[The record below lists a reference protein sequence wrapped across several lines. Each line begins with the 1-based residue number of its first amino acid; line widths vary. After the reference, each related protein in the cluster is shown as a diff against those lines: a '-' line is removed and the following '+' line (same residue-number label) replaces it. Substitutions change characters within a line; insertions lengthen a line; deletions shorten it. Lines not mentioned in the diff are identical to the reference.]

1 MQRGVVGQKP
11 PTPLPSVLVVAA
23 VTGES
28 GPVARAVTIAGER
41 LRPTHALTLAA
52 ALRALSTGSFDCVL
66 VDAGGPGL
74 SAADLAVALRGPAG
88 CAALVV
94 VDPERPTPEL
104 EDAADLVL
112 HPRDLGRDW
121 LRPLGRAIEQG
132 RLRTAL
138 RAAESRV
145 ERLSGIVESVA
156 DAVFTTTPQGIV
168 TSWNNGAEQLY
179 GYPAAEIVGA
189 HVSSLHPPGSDEPR
203 RIMAM
208 IHAGDSVLG
217 LDTLRRTRDGRL
229 AEVSMNVTPLADDDG
244 ELAGAVVVARD
255 ISDRLE
261 LEAELVRVTMHD
273 ALTGLPNRS
282 YLTYRLA
289 QALSDARNGNRNV
302 AVLHIDLDQ
311 FKAVDDVYG
320 HVLGD
325 QVLARVAERLRMLS
339 RPTDIVSRVG
349 GDEFVMVCPDIG
361 VEAAARLSDEVLE
374 AIAQPIQIDGRGL
387 RIGASIG
394 IAVAPP
400 LENDAELLLKHADAA
415 MSEAKARGRARA
427 QLFDPAL
434 TRRAGEQNRLAGDLR
449 EAIAQDL
456 LEVHFQPVMGLQ
468 SDTVVGV
475 EALARWNHH
484 TDGPVSP
491 GVFVPLAETHGIAAE
506 LDRWVLDRAC
516 HETVDAID
524 SGLVPPSFHVAVN
537 LSARSLDDPR
547 LVDVVDDVV
556 RRSGLAPSSLVLE
569 ITETA
574 LLHNRDAARATVESL
589 RDLGVGVALDDFGT
603 GYSSLSFL
611 RELPVTVVKIDR
623 SFIRDSVERPEDL
636 AITEAIVRLAKGLGL
651 QTVAEGIETVE
662 QRDLLR
668 RLGCESAQGFLWS
681 GAVPMTAIPDK
692 LLGDRARARFAR
704 LREPEPSRF
713 VAGQRRVVTPRRR
726 VLEATASTEHATAC
740 CLRGGLEAGQGWL
753 VVSTPDRRES
763 FGRSLGALH
772 ASAIAS
778 GQLVELDAYDT
789 LRKVTGADGRLDPTR
804 FEAVVG
810 TALRKL
816 GSTSELVGVHAELG
830 HVTQPLLSLRV
841 STDLRRQLH
850 TVGQLTLEYGDH
862 PADCARHGERTFQPI
877 LVDGESASN
886 AS

>member
-1 MQRGVVGQKP
+1 MQRGAVP
-11 PTPLPSVLVVAA
+11 PHPSLPTVLVVAA
-23 VTGES
+23 GTGEN
-28 GPVARAVTIAGER
+28 GAVARAVNAAADS
-41 LRPTHALTLAA
+41 LLVTHALTLAA
-52 ALRALSTGSFDCVL
+52 ALRALSTGTFDCVL

-74 SAADLAVALRGPAG
+74 SAADLAKALRGPAG
-88 CAALVV
+88 SAALVV
-94 VDPERPTPEL
+94 VDPDPANQEL
-104 EDAADLVL
+104 EDTADLVL
-112 HPRDLGRDW
+112 APRDLHREW
-121 LRPLGRAIEQG
+121 LRPLGRTIEHG
-132 RLRTAL
+132 RLRLAL

-145 ERLSGIVESVA
+145 ERLSGIVESVT
-156 DAVFTTTPQGIV
+156 DAVFTTTTEGVV
-168 TSWNNGAEQLY
+168 TGWNNGAELLY
-179 GYPAAEIVGA
+179 GYPSAEIVGA

-208 IHAGDSVLG
+208 IHEGKSVLG

-229 AEVSMNVTPLADDDG
+229 AEVTMNVTPLADDDG
-244 ELAGAVVVARD
+244 ELAGAVIVARD

-282 YLTYRLA
+282 YLTYRLS
-289 QALSDARNGNRNV
+289 QALSDARNGNREV

-325 QVLARVAERLRMLS
+325 RVLARVAERLRALAG
-339 RPTDIVSRVG
+339 PTDIVSRVG
-349 GDEFVMVCPDIG
+349 GDEFVFVCPDVG
-361 VEAAARLSDEVLE
+361 VEEAGEFSEQVLA
-374 AIAQPIQIDGRGL
+374 AIAEPIAIDGRGL
-387 RIGASIG
+387 RVGASIG

-400 LENDAELLLKHADAA
+400 LEFDTELLLKHADAA
-415 MSEAKARGRARA
+415 MTEAKARGRARS

-434 TRRAGEQNRLAGDLR
+434 TRRAGEQNRLANDLR
-449 EAIAQDL
+449 EAIAHDL
-456 LEVHFQPVMGLQ
+456 LEVHFQPVMGLA
-468 SDTVVGV
+468 SDQVVGV
-475 EALARWNHH
+475 EALARWEHPELG
-484 TDGPVSP
+484 TVSP

-524 SGLVPPSFHVAVN
+524 SGLVPPTFHVAVN

-556 RRSGLAPSSLVLE
+556 RRSGLEPGSLVLE

-574 LLHNRDAARATVESL
+574 LLHNRDAARATIDGL

-623 SFIRDSVERPEDL
+623 SFVRDAVERPEDL
-636 AITEAIVRLAKGLGL
+636 AITEAIVRLANGLGL
-651 QTVAEGIETVE
+651 QTVAEGVETVE

-681 GAVPMTAIPDK
+681 GAVPMASLPDK
-692 LLGDRARARFAR
+692 LLGDRARARVAR
-704 LREPEPSRF
+704 LREPNAARF
-713 VAGQRRVVTPRRR
+713 SGERRVATPRRR
-726 VLEATASTEHATAC
+726 VLEAAAAAEHTTAC
-740 CLRGGLEAGQGWL
+740 CLRGGLEAGQSWL
-753 VVSTPDRRES
+753 VVSTPDRREA
-763 FGRSLGALH
+763 FARSLGSLH
-772 ASAIAS
+772 GTAVAN
-778 GQLVELDAYDT
+778 GQLVELDAYET
-789 LRKVTGADGRLDPTR
+789 LRKVTGSDGRLDATR
-804 FEAVVG
+804 FENVVG
-810 TALRKL
+810 TALRAL
-816 GSTSELVGVHAELG
+816 GTASDLVGVHAELG

-862 PADCARHGERTFQPI
+862 PADCAGHGERSLQQLG
-877 LVDGESASN
+877 LVDGSAT
-886 AS
+886 A

>member
-1 MQRGVVGQKP
+1 MQRGVVP
-11 PTPLPSVLVVAA
+11 PQSLLPSVLVVTAG
-23 VTGES
+23 TGES
-28 GPVARAVTIAGER
+28 GAVARAVNIAGDK
-41 LRPTHALTLAA
+41 LLVTHALTLAA
-52 ALRALSTGSFDCVL
+52 ALRALGSGSFDCVL

-112 HPRDLGRDW
+112 HPRDLSRDW
-121 LRPLGRAIEQG
+121 LRPLSRSIEHGRT
-132 RLRTAL
+132 RSAL
-138 RAAESRV
+138 RAAESSV

-156 DAVFTTTPQGIV
+156 DAVFTTTTQGIV
-168 TSWNNGAEQLY
+168 TSWNNGAELLY

-244 ELAGAVVVARD
+244 ELSGAVVVARD

-325 QVLARVAERLRMLS
+325 QVLARVAERLRTLS

-374 AIAQPIQIDGRGL
+374 AIAQPIAIDGRGL

-394 IAVAPP
+394 IAVSPP

-415 MSEAKARGRARA
+415 MSEAKARGRARS

-456 LEVHFQPVMGLQ
+456 LEVHFQPVMGLAA
-468 SDTVVGV
+468 DHVVGV
-475 EALARWNHH
+475 EALARWNHPEH
-484 TDGPVSP
+484 GTVSP

-524 SGLVPPSFHVAVN
+524 AGLVPPTMHVAVN

-556 RRSGLAPSSLVLE
+556 RRSGLEPSSLVLE

-574 LLHNRDAARATVESL
+574 LLHNRDAARASIDGL

-623 SFIRDSVERPEDL
+623 SFVRDAVERPEDL
-636 AITEAIVRLAKGLGL
+636 AITEAIVRLANGLGL
-651 QTVAEGIETVE
+651 QTVAEGVETVE

-681 GAVPMTAIPDK
+681 GAVPMASIPDK
-692 LLGDRARARFAR
+692 LLGDRFRARVAR
-704 LREPEPSRF
+704 LREPEVARF
-713 VAGQRRVVTPRRR
+713 SGERRIITPRRR
-726 VLEATASTEHATAC
+726 VLEATAATEHATAC

-753 VVSTPDRRES
+753 VVSTPDRREA

-772 ASAIAS
+772 QTAIAD
-778 GQLVELDAYDT
+778 GQLVELDAYET
-789 LRKVTGADGRLDPTR
+789 LRKVSGSDGRLDPTR
-804 FEAVVG
+804 FESVVG
-810 TALRKL
+810 TALRTL
-816 GSTSELVGVHAELG
+816 GSNADLVGVHAELG

-841 STDLRRQLH
+841 STDLRRRLH

-862 PADCARHGERTFQPI
+862 PADCSGHGARAIQPLAI
-877 LVDGESASN
+877 DDASASN

>member
-1 MQRGVVGQKP
+1 MQRFAVP
-11 PTPLPSVLVVAA
+11 PHPAAPSVLVVTAG
-23 VTGES
+23 TGES
-28 GPVARAVTIAGER
+28 GHVARAVNIAGDR
-41 LRPTHALTLAA
+41 LLVTHALTLAA
-52 ALRALSTGSFDCVL
+52 ALRALGAGSFDCVL

-74 SAADLAVALRGPAG
+74 SATDLAVALRGPAG

-94 VDPERPTPEL
+94 VDAERSTPDL
-104 EDAADLVL
+104 EIAADLVM
-112 HPRDLGRDW
+112 HPRELGRDW
-121 LRPLGRAIEQG
+121 LQPLGRSIEHARV
-132 RLRTAL
+132 RLAL
-138 RAAESRV
+138 RAAESSV

-156 DAVFTTTPQGIV
+156 DAVFTTTTEGIV
-168 TSWNNGAEQLY
+168 TSWNNGAELLY

-208 IHAGDSVLG
+208 IHSGDSVLG

-282 YLTYRLA
+282 YLNYRLS
-289 QALSDARNGNRNV
+289 QALSDARHGNRNV

-325 QVLARVAERLRMLS
+325 QVLARVAERLRMLA

-349 GDEFVMVCPDIG
+349 GDEFVMVCPDVG
-361 VEAAARLSDEVLE
+361 VEAAARIGDEVLE
-374 AIAQPIQIDGRGL
+374 AIAQPIAIDGRGL

-394 IAVAPP
+394 IAVSPP
-400 LENDAELLLKHADAA
+400 LESDAELLLKHADAA
-415 MSEAKARGRARA
+415 MTEAKARGRARS

-434 TRRAGEQNRLAGDLR
+434 TRRAWEQNRLAGDLR

-456 LEVHFQPVMGLQ
+456 LEVHFQPVMGLASEQ
-468 SDTVVGV
+468 VVGV
-475 EALARWNHH
+475 EALARWQHPEH
-484 TDGPVSP
+484 GSVSP

-506 LDRWVLDRAC
+506 LDRWILDRAC
-516 HETVDAID
+516 HETVAAID
-524 SGLVPPSFHVAVN
+524 SGLVPPTMHVAVN

-611 RELPVTVVKIDR
+611 RELPVTIVKIDR
-623 SFIRDSVERPEDL
+623 SFIRDSVDRPEDL
-636 AITEAIVRLAKGLGL
+636 AITEAIVRLAHGLGL
-651 QTVAEGIETVE
+651 QTVAEGIETIE

-681 GAVPMTAIPDK
+681 GAVPMAELPEK
-692 LLGDRARARFAR
+692 LLGDRTRARVAR
-704 LREPEPSRF
+704 LRDPQPARYAE
-713 VAGQRRVVTPRRR
+713 RRIVTPRRR
-726 VLEATASTEHATAC
+726 VLEATAAVDHETAC

-753 VVSTPDRRES
+753 VVSTPDRREA

-772 ASAIAS
+772 ATAVTN
-778 GQLVELDAYDT
+778 GQLVELDAYET
-789 LRKVTGADGRLDPTR
+789 LRKVTGADGRLDATR
-804 FEAVVG
+804 FETVVG

-816 GSTSELVGVHAELG
+816 GTNSEQVGVHAELG

-862 PADCARHGERTFQPI
+862 PADCAGHGPRALQQLTI
-877 LVDGESASN
+877 DDASASN